1 MEKHSYGA
9 MIIFKEQLKVSRM
22 SKKELKEY
30 TEAKGVEAKGVR
42 MLEQLGTL
50 ALVEAYDRL
59 YEEHKNQTKELR
71 WKQMITQNPTSIPS
85 KN

>member
-1 MEKHSYGA
+1 MEEKHSYGA

-30 TEAKGVEAKGVR
+30 AESKGVEAKGVR

-50 ALVEAYDRL
+50 ALVEAYDKL
-59 YEEHKNQTKELR
+59 YEEHKKGLKK
-71 WKQMITQNPTSIPS
+71 WI
-85 KN
+85 

>member
-1 MEKHSYGA
+1 MEEKHSYGA

-22 SKKELKEY
+22 AKKELKEY
-30 TEAKGVEAKGVR
+30 AEAKGVEAKGVR

-59 YEEHKNQTKELR
+59 YEEHKKGLTNENK
-71 WKQMITQNPTSIPS
+71 
-85 KN
+85 